1 MIPVEFNESEKIDI
15 NKNLNNIF
23 LSSLIDELNG
33 IVIIGIDKKTMKN
46 GYTKFE
52 MLINRNDKVLI
63 CNEEEEI
70 NLSKSELKVF
80 AQNDV
85 INGFFNGVDET
96 LLTIISD
103 EMEYYTNESLE
114 VLLKNLNN
122 KNNISKDTLRKIS
135 NEINFIQENTVI
147 KEEFRDDIKNIETEN
162 MENILGEIEI
172 MPKEEIMKMSETLI
186 NLTRLK
192 RIISSEQVTVDGK
205 VKHFVLS
212 LKNGIEKFY

>member
-1 MIPVEFNESEKIDI
+1 
-15 NKNLNNIF
+15 
-23 LSSLIDELNG
+23 
-33 IVIIGIDKKTMKN
+33 MKN